1 MLFKDIYDTDD
12 LYELKASEL
21 NRRDDLGNTLLHFAR
36 TPSVVE
42 ALVSL
47 GSKVNIR
54 NKRGKSPLHYAKSV
68 DVVSKLIYYYADV
81 DAGDDNGLTL
91 LHTTDSRDIA
101 WTLIE
106 HGADVNVKDY
116 YGRTPLHTC
125 SNSSIARILL
135 QNDAEFLSNNND
147 DDPIEYHK
155 KKIEKFVPNILTID
169 LLEFGRL
176 ISILSVIS
184 HEDDHLIYTD
194 IVMCSLIREN
204 VRLNEELDKLRKPH
218 VKKHKKRFRWF

>member
-1 MLFKDIYDTDD
+1 MLFTDIYDTDD
-12 LYELKASEL
+12 LYELNQSEVTK
-21 NRRDDLGNTLLHFAR
+21 RDELGNTLLHFAR
-36 TPSVVE
+36 TPQVVS
-42 ALVSL
+42 ALVEL
-47 GSKVNIR
+47 GAKVNIR
-54 NKRGKSPLHYAKSV
+54 NKVGKTPLHYAKNV
-68 DVVSKLIYYYADV
+68 DVVNKLIYYYADV

-91 LHTTDSRDIA
+91 LHTTGLTEIT

-125 SNSSIARILL
+125 NSSAIARILL
-135 QNDAEFLSNNND
+135 QNDAEFLVNNND

-155 KKIEKFVPNILTID
+155 KKIQKFVPNALTSD
-169 LLEFGRL
+169 LLEFKRL

-184 HEDDHLIYTD
+184 HEDEHIVYTD

-204 VRLNEELDKLRKPH
+204 VRLTEEIKYLKSKDHREI
-218 VKKHKKRFRWF
+218 KK